1 MSIVCTM
8 PVWDESKFVVWAEGP
23 PGLEVERNK
32 VEPTAAILGNQIRPR
47 KGSENLRGGGGSC
60 FFYQKSQIW
69 EGLYSRTRNGSLV
82 WLQSKSTV
90 DRTYKEK

>member
-1 MSIVCTM
+1 MMIVCTM

-47 KGSENLRGGGGSC
+47 KGSENLRGGGEVVFSTKSHKFGSVSTAEHETVPQSG
-60 FFYQKSQIW
+60 FKA
-69 EGLYSRTRNGSLV
+69 N
-82 WLQSKSTV
+82 LQ
-90 DRTYKEK
+90 